1 MLDADVFEA
10 VLVRWVDAVWDGRD
24 DSPIDESLPT
34 DSIDGK
40 VLCGAIGEHGRALC
54 LLTRVDQATGR
65 VLSQT
70 PVDSKTNE
78 HKAALA
84 MFEELVLRGEL
95 TGRVIVGDAAFCQK
109 DIAETIDQAGG
120 YYLLD
125 VKDNQPTLKRYLEL
139 AFNGGRA
146 FSPLPQA
153 AVGG

>member
-1 MLDADVFEA
+1 MQEPEFWHTLGFTRRPPTQNAWRNLFTTLDAEVFEA
-10 VLVRWVDAVWDGRD
+10 VLSGWVDAVWNGRD
-24 DSPIDESLPT
+24 DSPANRPIPT

-84 MFEELVLRGEL
+84 MLQDLVIKGKL
-95 TGRVIVGDAAFCQK
+95 TGRLIVGDAAFCQR
-109 DIAETIDQAGG
+109 DIARTID
-120 YYLLD
+120 
-125 VKDNQPTLKRYLEL
+125 L
-139 AFNGGRA
+139 AEISTWSARA
-146 FSPLPQA
+146 N
-153 AVGG
+153 